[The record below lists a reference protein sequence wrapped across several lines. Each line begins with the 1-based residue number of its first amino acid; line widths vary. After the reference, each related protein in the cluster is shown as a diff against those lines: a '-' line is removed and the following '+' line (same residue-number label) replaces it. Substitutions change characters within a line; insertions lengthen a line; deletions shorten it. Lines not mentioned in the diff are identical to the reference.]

1 MPKQTLVLNK
11 FEGGLNNDSDS
22 RDIAENQLSKASG
35 VDVSHLGTITT
46 SMTAVKASNE
56 VITINGTDINDK
68 LDANDM
74 PLDIDGHAPNDGP
87 NAKITPGYGLASFD
101 ADFDFDGVENNN
113 TRVVVAAIDDDNKSI
128 IHNWGSHDNV
138 VWNEGGLVGG
148 THTIQ
153 AEKEG
158 QHMDGHADSA
168 IIPKLAHYV
177 VNGQI
182 RLSDGGVSSYNG
194 SDDDN
199 VNKWM
204 GYLPGVT
211 NFSAAGDADYVV
223 SAGWSMQNHEIIAPP
238 VNSGVTYPMQS
249 TSGSFTDQSDSANT
263 NTGLS
268 GQMVTDGRVGLLQCA
283 GASIADLGTGTWDG
297 IYVAYYSYVYYSM
310 DIGQGTESNLTVMN
324 TGLGLLCKDYG
335 SSATAFENNKLG
347 VRVYVNGGVAHDF
360 PGEGTSDPRIVGCR
374 IYVRSFSKS
383 TYSSPYIFEGDYLHL
398 LDVSFKDGVKK
409 YGDANYTPWANLQSS
424 TTGFA
429 ASPAETGDDDD
440 SQYFIFDNPPAITY
454 TDINNYKPTDV
465 LHAEH
470 FKAATVV
477 GSQVYIGN
485 VRHDGV
491 NYPDRVMVCP
501 PNKFDVF
508 PSSYF
513 LDIGTND
520 GDEIIA
526 LEAHAD
532 RLLVFKKQSLFVVNI
547 GNYNQQYLEG
557 EYPNAGAPCP
567 SAVFKFSQGIVWANE
582 FGCWFF
588 GGKGVA
594 NLIDGKIATDNWS
607 AFLGTIPAVGYEPK
621 TQKIIVQKDC
631 SASSTGDCYV
641 YDMKTK
647 SWTFADGMFSDL
659 DTDDARSNFVIA
671 NNKLIQWVHD
681 ANATQFHRV
690 EGIDSVLPATV
701 ASGSYQVN
709 TKDIDFGQPGV
720 RKKIFKVYVTYK
732 SPIWDTSNVQATFSV
747 NGKHNAQK
755 TFSTSEFGSTLS
767 VAKQA
772 DGSTANLTNGEINST
787 ATSLTVDYGGAFQ
800 VGDIIIVYKDLDGSG
815 GYGPSEREYMYIENV
830 VGNVLTVKRGYNDSA
845 ANTRQDNSNIK
856 VAEWDQQEFVPST
869 AADANNIYSFKLQFL
884 SDGTVPAGFE
894 INDITIVY
902 RGKRVK

>member
-35 VDVSHLGTITT
+35 VDVSHLGTIKTF
-46 SMTAVKASNE
+46 MTAVKASNE
-56 VITINGTDINDK
+56 VITINGADINDK
-68 LDANDM
+68 LDANVM
-74 PLDIDGHAPNDGP
+74 PLDIAGHAPNDGP

-113 TRVVVAAIDDDNKSI
+113 TRVVVAAIDDDHKSI
-128 IHNWGSHDNV
+128 IHNWGSHDSN
-138 VWNEGGLVGG
+138 VWNDAGLVGG

-194 SDDDN
+194 SDADN

-204 GYLPGVT
+204 GYLPAVE
-211 NFSAAGDADYVV
+211 NFSDAGDANYTV
-223 SAGWSMQNHEIIAPP
+223 SAGWSMQDHEIIAPP
-238 VNSGVTYPMQS
+238 VNSGVTYPMES
-249 TSGSFTDQSDSANT
+249 TSVSYGDQADSSTT
-263 NTGLS
+263 NTSL
-268 GQMVTDGRVGLLQCA
+268 VTLVESDGRIGLLQCA
-283 GASIADLGTGTWDG
+283 QNSIDALGTGTWDG

-310 DIGQGTESNLTVMN
+310 DIGQGTESNLRDMSQ
-324 TGLGLLCKDYG
+324 GLGLLCKDQD
-335 SSATAFENNKLG
+335 SSATPFENNKLG
-347 VRVYVNGGVAHDF
+347 IRVYVNGGEAHDF
-360 PGEGTSDPRIVGCR
+360 PADGTPDPRIVGCR

-383 TYSSPYIFEGDYLHL
+383 AWSSPYIFEGDYLHL

-409 YGDANYTPWANLQSS
+409 YGDANYTPWANLDNAVNGSGTAVS
-424 TTGFA
+424 GIA
-429 ASPAETGDDDD
+429 ASPPETGDNDD

-485 VRHDGV
+485 VRHDGI

-594 NLIDGKIATDNWS
+594 NLIDGKIGVDEWS

-647 SWTFADGMFSDL
+647 SWTFADNMFSDL
-659 DTDDARSNFVIA
+659 DTSDARSNFVIA

-681 ANATQFHRV
+681 SDTAPHHRV
-690 EGIDSVLPATV
+690 EGIDSVLPSTV
-701 ASGSYQVN
+701 ASGAYQVN

-720 RKKIFKVYVTYK
+720 RKKIFKVHVTYK
-732 SPIWDTSNVQATFSV
+732 SPGASNVQATFSV
-747 NGKHNAQK
+747 DGQHNAQK
-755 TFSTSEFGSTLS
+755 VFSTSAFATTF
-767 VAKQA
+767 ADAFIA
-772 DGSTANLTNGEINST
+772 DGTTDNTLDEGSNINDSVTNF
-787 ATSLTVDYGGAFQ
+787 TVDYGGAFQ
-800 VGDIIIVYKDLDGSG
+800 VGDIILLGS
-815 GYGPSEREYMYIENV
+815 ENMYVENV
-830 VGNVLTVKRGYNDSA
+830 VGNELYVIRGYGG
-845 ANTRQDNSNIK
+845 T
-856 VAEWDQQEFVPST
+856 T
-869 AADANNIYSFKLQFL
+869 AASHNNNATIDVAQWKRKEIVPTTADDANNIYSFKLQFL
-884 SDGTVPAGFE
+884 SNGTVPAGFE